1 MSMITTT
8 SGHIITTEFYNKQ
21 LEYFGNLLT
30 KNGGEVICA
39 VKPKHKFDYA
49 YTIEGFKHFTQ
60 EIYTLLIKANLKAE
74 VKRLLPNTVVV
85 YLKEFSI

>member
-1 MSMITTT
+1 MNVITS
-8 SGHIITTEFYNKQ
+8 SGHVMSTEFYNKQ
-21 LEYFGNLLT
+21 LNYFGEVLT
-30 KNGGEVICA
+30 KNGGSILCA